1 MQARMLMQG
10 REQEQKMVFYA
21 VSLSVIL
28 HIVLFALFVILP
40 EISGKSQPVL
50 EPIHVK
56 IVGGGGAPGPMPTTQ
71 ERAPVATGTSD
82 KAPTT
87 TAKPDTSVE
96 PVYIPPPVE
105 TPIAPSVYSTPKPE
119 EQQKPVEPTDD
130 AANVKT
136 FTSQTQKPT
145 NATQKVEQIQRSLQQ
160 QQQQTQTAAQ
170 RSETAVQESETG
182 TESVASAI
190 QQLRDKQAAEQAGA
204 ASGGG
209 GTGTAGIGTGSG
221 SGSGSG
227 GQGFGGVGGPLDIYL
242 GIIIPIIEKNWS
254 FSPSMFNG
262 TPRMEVVLSV
272 RIMPDGEIKDISF
285 AKKSGNAY
293 LDESAFKALAKSSP
307 LPAFGSSGIKK
318 SNIEIQFRFTPKGL
332 QY

>member
-1 MQARMLMQG
+1 MQARMLMQS

-28 HIVLFALFVILP
+28 HIVLFALFVVLP
-40 EISGKSQPVL
+40 EIGGKSQPIL

-56 IVGGGGAPGPMPTTQ
+56 ILGGGGASGPMPAAN
-71 ERAPVATGTSD
+71 ERPPVAAGTGD

-105 TPIAPSVYSTPKPE
+105 TAITPSLYSTSKPE
-119 EQQKPVEPTDD
+119 EQSQPVDQVDD

-136 FTSQTQKPT
+136 FTSQTQKPS

-170 RSETAVQESETG
+170 RSETAVQESATG

-190 QQLRDKQAAEQAGA
+190 QQLRDKQAAEQAA
-204 ASGGG
+204 ATSGGG
-209 GTGTAGIGTGSG
+209 GGGLAGIGT
-221 SGSGSG
+221 GSGSG

-262 TPRMEVVLSV
+262 TPRMEVVLAV
-272 RIMPDGEIKDISF
+272 KIMPDGEIKDISF

-307 LPAFGSSGIKK
+307 LPAFGNSGIKG